1 MVRVQVGEVRVDTDL
16 QLTPRQ
22 LHRLL
27 EKATTVALML
37 QATQVEADDESKP
50 PVSLGFTTEIA
61 EPIEPDLSEYFEE

>member
-16 QLTPRQ
+16 QLSPRQ

-37 QATQVEADDESKP
+37 QATQVEEEETKP
-50 PVSLGFTTEIA
+50 NVSLGFTTEIA
-61 EPIEPDLSEYFEE
+61 DPIEPDLSEYFEE